1 VAGVSVALVFDM
13 TTTQSLTVA
22 LDNTNA
28 AVGRAQ
34 REMLHLIADADRLEI
49 WRDTGAR
56 DTAHWV
62 AIRYGISEW
71 KSRRWVGAA
80 HALENLPSIAE
91 ALAAGELGIDKV
103 VELARFATPET
114 EARLIRWATT
124 VSVGA
129 VGHRGDLD
137 ARASITDVRETERSR
152 EVSWWYHDEGRRF
165 GLEADLPAS
174 SGPVI
179 VNALEREA
187 ERIAALPGEEDE
199 VYASARRADALVAL
213 CSARVA
219 SDPEPD
225 RATVVVHARLDGL
238 RQDTGGCEIEGGPV
252 IHPQS
257 VRRLLCNAR
266 VQTVVEDQDGTV
278 LGVGRLSRQVPAW
291 MVRQVRHRDRE
302 CRFPGCGARR
312 FTEAHHLRWWRH
324 GGRTDLHN
332 LALICSFHHRL
343 VHEHGWSVKREATGD
358 LLWRRPDGA
367 RYESG
372 PSPGYESGPSLGS
385 SLDLMQA
392 I

>member
-1 VAGVSVALVFDM
+1 MFDVS
-13 TTTQSLTVA
+13 THPLTAA
-22 LDNTNA
+22 LDSANT

-34 REMLHLIADADRLEI
+34 QRMLRLIADADRAEI
-49 WRDTGAR
+49 WRDSGAR

-80 HALENLPSIAE
+80 HALEDLPLIAE
-91 ALAAGELGIDKV
+91 VLERGELGIDKV

-114 EARLIRWATT
+114 ESRLIRWART

-129 VGHRGDLD
+129 VRHRGDLE
-137 ARASITDVRETERSR
+137 ARASIADVRETERIR
-152 EVSWWYHDEGRRF
+152 ELTWWYHDEGRRF
-165 GLEADLPAS
+165 GLEADLPAA

-187 ERIAALPGEEDE
+187 ERIAAMPGEKDT

-213 CSARVA
+213 CSARIGA
-219 SDPEPD
+219 DPEPD

-238 RQDTGGCEIEGGPV
+238 EQDTGGCEIEGGPV
-252 IHPQS
+252 IHPQA

-266 VQTVVEDQDGTV
+266 VQTIVEDAFGNV
-278 LGVGRLSRQVPAW
+278 LGIGRLSRQAPAW
-291 MVRQVRHRDRE
+291 MVRHVRHRDRE

-324 GGRTDLHN
+324 GGRTDLDN

-343 VHEHGWSVKREATGD
+343 VHEHGWSVKRDRTGD
-358 LLWRRPDGA
+358 LLWRRPDGT

-372 PSPGYESGPSLGS
+372 PSPGPPMVLEN
-385 SLDLMQA
+385 A
-392 I
+392 V

>member
-129 VGHRGDLD
+129 VGHRGDLE

-332 LALICSFHHRL
+332 LALICSFHPRL

>member
-1 VAGVSVALVFDM
+1 VFDS

-22 LDNTNA
+22 LDNTNV

-34 REMLHLIADADRLEI
+34 RVMLHLIADADRLEI
-49 WRDTGAR
+49 WRDSGAR

-71 KSRRWVGAA
+71 KSRRWVAAA
-80 HALENLPSIAE
+80 HALEDLPLIAE
-91 ALAAGELGIDKV
+91 ALERGELGIDKV
-103 VELARFATPET
+103 VELARFAAPET
-114 EARLIRWATT
+114 AARLIRWATT

-129 VGHRGDLD
+129 VRHRGDLE
-137 ARASITDVRETERSR
+137 AKASITDVRETERSR
-152 EVSWWYHDEGRRF
+152 EVTWWYFDEGRRF
-165 GLEADLPAS
+165 GLEADLPAA

-179 VNALEREA
+179 VNALERVA
-187 ERIAALPGEEDE
+187 ERITALPGEEDE
-199 VYASARRADALVAL
+199 VFASARRADALVAL
-213 CSARVA
+213 CSARIA
-219 SDPEPD
+219 TDPEPD

-238 RQDTGGCEIEGGPV
+238 HRDTGGCEIEGGPV

-278 LGVGRLSRQVPAW
+278 LGIGRLSRQAPAW

-324 GGRTDLHN
+324 GGRTDLAN

-343 VHEHGWSVKREATGD
+343 VHEHGWSVKRQATGD
-358 LLWRRPDGA
+358 LLWRRPDGT

-372 PSPGYESGPSLGS
+372 PSPGESPTGLA
-385 SLDLMQA
+385 QA

>member
-1 VAGVSVALVFDM
+1 MFDVATHPLSA
-13 TTTQSLTVA
+13 A
-22 LDNTNA
+22 LDDTNA
-28 AVGRAQ
+28 QIGRAQ
-34 REMLHLIADADRLEI
+34 RHMLRLIADADRREI
-49 WRDTGAR
+49 WRGSGAR
-56 DTAHWV
+56 DIAHWLSM
-62 AIRYGISEW
+62 RYGVSEW
-71 KSRRWVGAA
+71 KARRWVAA
-80 HALENLPSIAE
+80 AKALENLPRIAE
-91 ALAAGELGIDKV
+91 ALEAGQLGIDKV
-103 VELARFATPET
+103 VELTRFAAPET
-114 EARLIRWATT
+114 EARLIRWTTT

-129 VGHRGDLD
+129 VRHRADLE
-137 ARASITDVRETERSR
+137 ARASIADVRETERSC
-152 EVSWWYHDEGRRF
+152 EVSWWYFDEGRRF
-165 GLEADLPAS
+165 GLEANLPAA

-179 VNALEREA
+179 INALEREA
-187 ERIAALPGEEDE
+187 ERIAAMPGEEDR

-213 CSARVA
+213 CSAGIA
-219 SDPEPD
+219 TDPEPD

-266 VQTVVEDQDGTV
+266 VQTVVEDHHGNV
-278 LGVGRLSRQVPAW
+278 LGIGLLSRQAPAW

-312 FTEAHHLRWWRH
+312 FTEAHHIRWWRH
-324 GGRTDLHN
+324 GGRTDLDN

-358 LLWRRPDGA
+358 LLWRRPDGT

-372 PSPGYESGPSLGS
+372 PSPGESSTGLA
-385 SLDLMQA
+385 QA

>member
-1 VAGVSVALVFDM
+1 MFERA
-13 TTTQSLTVA
+13 THPLTAA
-22 LDNTNA
+22 LDDANA
-28 AVGRAQ
+28 AVGRAH
-34 REMLHLIADADRLEI
+34 RHMLRLIADADRLDI
-49 WRDTGAR
+49 WRYSGAR
-56 DTAHWV
+56 DTAHWL

-71 KSRRWVGAA
+71 KSRRWVAAA
-80 HALENLPSIAE
+80 HALESLPLIAE
-91 ALAAGELGIDKV
+91 ALERGELGIDKV
-103 VELARFATPET
+103 VELTRFAEPGA

-129 VGHRGDLD
+129 VRHRGDLE
-137 ARASITDVRETERSR
+137 ARASIKDVRENERSR
-152 EVSWWYHDEGRRF
+152 EVTWWYHDEGRRF
-165 GLEADLPAS
+165 GLEADLPAA

-179 VNALEREA
+179 TNALEREA
-187 ERIAALPGEEDE
+187 ERIAAMPGEEDE

-219 SDPEPD
+219 ADPEPD

-238 RQDTGGCEIEGGPV
+238 QHDTGGCEIEGGPV

-266 VQTVVEDQDGTV
+266 VQTVVEDRDGTV
-278 LGVGRLSRQVPAW
+278 LGIGRLSRQAPAW

-324 GGRTDLHN
+324 GGTTDLAN

-343 VHEHGWSVKREATGD
+343 VHEHGWSVRREATGD
-358 LLWRRPDGA
+358 LLWRRPDGT

-372 PSPGYESGPSLGS
+372 PSPGLPIM
-385 SLDLMQA
+385 LDPA
-392 I
+392 V

>member
-1 VAGVSVALVFDM
+1 MFDVS
-13 TTTQSLTVA
+13 THPLTAA
-22 LDNTNA
+22 LDSANT

-34 REMLHLIADADRLEI
+34 QRMLRLIADADRAEI
-49 WRDTGAR
+49 WRDSGAR

-80 HALENLPSIAE
+80 HALEDLPLIAE
-91 ALAAGELGIDKV
+91 VLERGELGIDKV

-114 EARLIRWATT
+114 ESRLIRWART

-129 VGHRGDLD
+129 VRHRGDLE
-137 ARASITDVRETERSR
+137 ARASIADVRETERIR
-152 EVSWWYHDEGRRF
+152 ELTWWYHDEGRRF
-165 GLEADLPAS
+165 GLEADLPAA

-187 ERIAALPGEEDE
+187 EHIAAMPGEKDT

-213 CSARVA
+213 CSARIA
-219 SDPEPD
+219 ADPEPD

-238 RQDTGGCEIEGGPV
+238 EQDTGGCEIEGGPV
-252 IHPQS
+252 IHPQA

-266 VQTVVEDQDGTV
+266 VQTIVEDAFGNV
-278 LGVGRLSRQVPAW
+278 LGIGRLSRQAPAW
-291 MVRQVRHRDRE
+291 MVRHVRHRDRE

-324 GGRTDLHN
+324 GGRTDLAN

-343 VHEHGWSVKREATGD
+343 VHEHGWSVKRDRTGD
-358 LLWRRPDGA
+358 LLWRRPDGT

-372 PSPGYESGPSLGS
+372 PSPGPPMVLEN
-385 SLDLMQA
+385 A
-392 I
+392 V

>member
-1 VAGVSVALVFDM
+1 MFDVATHPLSA
-13 TTTQSLTVA
+13 A
-22 LDNTNA
+22 LDDTNA
-28 AVGRAQ
+28 QIGRAQ
-34 REMLHLIADADRLEI
+34 RHMLRLIADADRREI
-49 WRDTGAR
+49 WRGSGAR
-56 DTAHWV
+56 DIAHWLSM
-62 AIRYGISEW
+62 RYGVSEW
-71 KSRRWVGAA
+71 KARRWVAA
-80 HALENLPSIAE
+80 AKALENLPRIAE
-91 ALAAGELGIDKV
+91 ALEAGQLGIDKV
-103 VELARFATPET
+103 VELTRFAAPET
-114 EARLIRWATT
+114 EARLIRWTTT

-129 VGHRGDLD
+129 VRHRADLE
-137 ARASITDVRETERSR
+137 ARASIADVRETERSR
-152 EVSWWYHDEGRRF
+152 EVSWWYFDEGRRF
-165 GLEADLPAS
+165 GLEADLPAA

-179 VNALEREA
+179 INALEREA
-187 ERIAALPGEEDE
+187 ERIAAMPGEEDR

-213 CSARVA
+213 CSAGIA
-219 SDPEPD
+219 TDPEPD

-266 VQTVVEDQDGTV
+266 VQTVGEDRHGNV
-278 LGVGRLSRQVPAW
+278 LGIGRLSRQSPAW

-312 FTEAHHLRWWRH
+312 FTEAHHIRWWRH
-324 GGRTDLHN
+324 GGRTDLDN

-358 LLWRRPDGA
+358 LLWRRPDGT

-372 PSPGYESGPSLGS
+372 PSPGESSTGLA
-385 SLDLMQA
+385 QA